1 MRSYLVLPSFGK
13 LAHDHRPVFM
23 TQRNK
28 PYRVCFF
35 LPSFR
40 YGKRSIGHSVDRSS
54 TRPYLVLP
62 SFTEFSKFG
71 QRSTTRPATKEPSA
85 TEFLPSFYR
94 VFTEFFYRVFFTE
107 FFYRVF
113 FYRVFL
119 SVGYEINGSSR
130 WLHFRQI
137 FEFFFCSLLLNS
149 FFLANRSETFGPRA
163 GAADADAATPIDSAK
178 KKKEKK
184 QKKTHSVALT
194 ASSGL
199 QEPFRFPLMPPPT
212 PTPTPTPTPPT
223 PFLTAGRHRVLS
235 IRSASF
241 IPFVHY
247 RSRAPRCFLFPLS
260 SSFAFVLVS
269 SSCSSFSFFSFS
281 APPTSARRHQ
291 SIVKVTTEKL
301 KMCDGERERETRKK
315 TKNKKEGG
323 T

>member
-71 QRSTTRPATKEPSA
+71 QRSTTRPATNEPSA

-94 VFTEFFYRVFFTE
+94 VFLPS
-107 FFYRVF
+107 F

-149 FFLANRSETFGPRA
+149 FFLQIVPRRSVHVRA
-163 GAADADAATPIDSAK
+163 
-178 KKKEKK
+178 
-184 QKKTHSVALT
+184 
-194 ASSGL
+194 
-199 QEPFRFPLMPPPT
+199 PPT
-212 PTPTPTPTPPT
+212 PTPRRQSIPPKKKRKKSKKK
-223 PFLTAGRHRVLS
+223 L
-235 IRSASF
+235 IRS
-241 IPFVHY
+241 H
-247 RSRAPRCFLFPLS
+247 
-260 SSFAFVLVS
+260 
-269 SSCSSFSFFSFS
+269 
-281 APPTSARRHQ
+281 
-291 SIVKVTTEKL
+291 
-301 KMCDGERERETRKK
+301 
-315 TKNKKEGG
+315 
-323 T
+323 